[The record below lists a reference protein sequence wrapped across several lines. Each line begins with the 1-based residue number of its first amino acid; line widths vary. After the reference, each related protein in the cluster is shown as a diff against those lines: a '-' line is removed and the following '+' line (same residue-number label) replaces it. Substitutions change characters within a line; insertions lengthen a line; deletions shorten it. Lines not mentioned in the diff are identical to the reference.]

1 MVVERNSVR
10 AAGLL
15 PRGRLG
21 RLLGLPQRLAFTFE
35 RDKVA
40 GVVVAFPVRR
50 LLRGVP
56 EQKRKCYHLVRQVRP
71 VVAIWHR
78 DVWSIFGNHHS
89 TFFLP
94 KLRSYSAILTQIA
107 WLGIFP
113 NETR

>member
-1 MVVERNSVR
+1 MAVERNSVR

-40 GVVVAFPVRR
+40 GVLVTFPVRR

-56 EQKRKCYHLVRQVRP
+56 EQKKEML
-71 VVAIWHR
+71 
-78 DVWSIFGNHHS
+78 SS
-89 TFFLP
+89 
-94 KLRSYSAILTQIA
+94 S
-107 WLGIFP
+107 
-113 NETR
+113 ETGKTCGSDMAER